1 MRRNYVTES
10 SSYPTNRVLS
20 LEEEAVEVAEMAEI
34 GNEITEDNNG
44 QERAADTVQG
54 LENLEAVVT
63 NIEETTPAE
72 AALVDQAVDMATTGT
87 QIDADDIA
95 PSMES
100 YVGKRMAI
108 ESIRD
113 SAARIW
119 NSIMEMLKRIWERVE
134 TFFYKAFGVLP
145 SIRRRLESLED
156 AIDAARSKSI
166 ENKKVTVTSGVTY
179 LSIDYKPVKK
189 GSELLSA
196 VKELNKTASY
206 VFKDGVEAFAKAGE
220 DIATAISDFD
230 VAKKDESVKK
240 AIEALKSMGDK
251 LNKLPGNSGTGGDSS
266 HHVKYGSQLLGNQ
279 RLAAVTAKRSD
290 EAGELGTLDIMRR
303 AGVKWEKSRDKAGQA
318 TGSFEFETMSTSEA
332 ASLVKE
338 LVALVDV
345 LEDYKRGSAW
355 KDVAKAR
362 TNLEKAS
369 TKAAVEL
376 DKVKGSSEADER
388 AALPYY
394 RALVRLNQSYVGWT
408 STPATQLM
416 SHSVNTI
423 NAVISVIKKSLA
435 QYK

>member
-145 SIRRRLESLED
+145 SIRRRLETLKD
-156 AIDAARSKSI
+156 VIDVVRSKSI

-179 LSIDYKPVKK
+179 LSIDYKPVKT

-206 VFKDGVEAFAKAGE
+206 VFNDGVEAFAKAGE

-240 AIEALKSMGDK
+240 AIEALKSMGGK
-251 LNKLPGNSGTGGDSS
+251 LNKLPGNSGTSGDSS

-279 RLAAVTAKRSD
+279 RLAAVTAKSSN

-355 KDVAKAR
+355 KDVTKAR

-369 TKAAVEL
+369 AKAAVEL

-423 NAVISVIKKSLA
+423 NAVVAVIKKSLA

>member
-10 SSYPTNRVLS
+10 SSYPTARVLS

-206 VFKDGVEAFAKAGE
+206 VFNDGVEAFAKAGE
-220 DIATAISDFD
+220 DIATAISDFE

-240 AIEALKSMGDK
+240 AIEALKSMGGK
-251 LNKLPGNSGTGGDSS
+251 LTKLPGNSGSGGDSS

-279 RLAAVTAKRSD
+279 RLAATTAKSSD

-355 KDVAKAR
+355 KEVTKAR

-369 TKAAVEL
+369 AKAAAEL

-388 AALPYY
+388 VALPYY

-423 NAVISVIKKSLA
+423 NAVIAVIKKSLA

>member
-10 SSYPTNRVLS
+10 SSYPSTRVLS

-189 GSELLSA
+189 GSELL
-196 VKELNKTASY
+196 
-206 VFKDGVEAFAKAGE
+206 
-220 DIATAISDFD
+220 
-230 VAKKDESVKK
+230 
-240 AIEALKSMGDK
+240 
-251 LNKLPGNSGTGGDSS
+251 
-266 HHVKYGSQLLGNQ
+266 
-279 RLAAVTAKRSD
+279 
-290 EAGELGTLDIMRR
+290 
-303 AGVKWEKSRDKAGQA
+303 
-318 TGSFEFETMSTSEA
+318 
-332 ASLVKE
+332 
-338 LVALVDV
+338 
-345 LEDYKRGSAW
+345 
-355 KDVAKAR
+355 
-362 TNLEKAS
+362 
-369 TKAAVEL
+369 
-376 DKVKGSSEADER
+376 
-388 AALPYY
+388 
-394 RALVRLNQSYVGWT
+394 
-408 STPATQLM
+408 
-416 SHSVNTI
+416 
-423 NAVISVIKKSLA
+423 
-435 QYK
+435 

>member
-196 VKELNKTASY
+196 VKELNKTAYY
-206 VFKDGVEAFAKAGE
+206 VFNDGVEAFAKAGE

-240 AIEALKSMGDK
+240 AIEALKSMGGK
-251 LNKLPGNSGTGGDSS
+251 LSKLPGNSGTGGDSS

-279 RLAAVTAKRSD
+279 RLAATTAKRSD

-369 TKAAVEL
+369 AKAAVEL

-423 NAVISVIKKSLA
+423 NAVVAVIKKSLA
-435 QYK
+435 QHK